1 MRYCLIME
9 SSWFLAAIKAEVILG
24 LAQAEAGG
32 RANQDQR
39 EDHDLHS
46 AQTGGF
52 LCASFPLYWSVS
64 MFQCE
69 CEVGYV
75 CIDKIC

>member
-32 RANQDQR
+32 RAGGLIKIKEKTMIYIQPKRGDFCV
-39 EDHDLHS
+39 LLS
-46 AQTGGF
+46 PFTG
-52 LCASFPLYWSVS
+52 L
-64 MFQCE
+64 FQCSS
-69 CEVGYV
+69 VNV
-75 CIDKIC
+75 R